1 MTPERLR
8 GCLPGC
14 ERFAS
19 CGPNEFDAQLRL
31 GVGFIKGTYTG
42 TVLVTEQ
49 QPYTVLG
56 LAVTGSGALGSLTAS
71 GKVRFDETGG
81 VTQLT
86 FDGESYVGG
95 SVAALGERVIS
106 ATTSRLIGAFF
117 DCVASKVE
125 GPG

>member
-1 MTPERLR
+1 MTPEQLR

-14 ERFAS
+14 ERFAP

-31 GVGFIKGTYTG
+31 GVGFIKGTYSG
-42 TVLVTEQ
+42 TVLITEQ

-71 GKVRFDETGG
+71 GKVHFDEAGG

-117 DCVASKVE
+117 DCVGSKVE
-125 GPG
+125 GPA